1 MYRCNIFRRI
11 SVMYRCP
18 FMDQDEYMEEDYMYD
33 GDMDY
38 PQNMYSPDFYR
49 MCPMFLNARKNAYM
63 RCMYPTNYMQTPA
76 PTYPYYDSEEKTEY
90 VPFDEKYEDLQ
101 EETEQEEEEPEEKNM
116 EDEQETVDDSYGG
129 TRIRTV
135 DISDIQD

>member
-1 MYRCNIFRRI
+1 
-11 SVMYRCP
+11 MYRCP

-33 GDMDY
+33 DGDMDY
-38 PQNMYSPDFYR
+38 PQSMYSPDFYR
-49 MCPMFLNARKNAYM
+49 TCPMFLNARKNAYM

-76 PTYPYYDSEEKTEY
+76 PTYPYYDSEEKMEY
-90 VPFDEKYEDLQ
+90 MPLDEKYEDLE
-101 EETEQEEEEPEEKNM
+101 EETKQEEEEPEKKDV
-116 EDEQETVDDSYGG
+116 EDEQETVDGSYGG

>member
-1 MYRCNIFRRI
+1 
-11 SVMYRCP
+11 MYRCP

-33 GDMDY
+33 DGDMDY
-38 PQNMYSPDFYR
+38 PQSMYSPDFYR
-49 MCPMFLNARKNAYM
+49 RCPMFLNTRNAYM

-76 PTYPYYDSEEKTEY
+76 PTYSYYDSQEKTEY
-90 VPFDEKYEDLQ
+90 VPFDEKHEDL
-101 EETEQEEEEPEEKNM
+101 EEEIEQEEEDPEKKYM
-116 EDEQETVDDSYGG
+116 EEEQETIDDSYGA